1 MEATDRDNEL
11 DVIQSIAV
19 ILRVP
24 QVFRRYVR
32 FLWFEFLQRWAW
44 NDAAKKKHQV
54 YLMARVG
61 WMDKH
66 RVGAR
71 VCDPRRMSRNKSRW
85 TALRWSW
92 YLYLTYWRTSMFKLK
107 KENGTWYLHRL
118 FFWFRRSGT
127 QDVHFTGEFDPEGLN
142 MFSEQ
147 PQRPAMRRKS
157 SAQNFLSSFKST
169 SSSGS
174 ITPQS
179 LNHPTASLSNSTN
192 SPFSTTSPTVTTP
205 QAREWDAQ
213 SLHSDTVGSSM
224 AGAQSPLLTPGT
236 SVEYL
241 RDLVQKRIITLT
253 YIRQIHEGW
262 VPHDSS
268 AHPNCLC

>member
-1 MEATDRDNEL
+1 
-11 DVIQSIAV
+11 
-19 ILRVP
+19 
-24 QVFRRYVR
+24 
-32 FLWFEFLQRWAW
+32 
-44 NDAAKKKHQV
+44 
-54 YLMARVG
+54 
-61 WMDKH
+61 
-66 RVGAR
+66 
-71 VCDPRRMSRNKSRW
+71 
-85 TALRWSW
+85 
-92 YLYLTYWRTSMFKLK
+92 
-107 KENGTWYLHRL
+107 
-118 FFWFRRSGT
+118 
-127 QDVHFTGEFDPEGLN
+127 

-179 LNHPTASLSNSTN
+179 LNPTASNVTN
-192 SPFSTTSPTVTTP
+192 LPFSTASPTVTP

-224 AGAQSPLLTPGT
+224 AGAQSPSLTPGP

-253 YIRQIHEGW
+253 YIRQIHEG
-262 VPHDSS
+262 
-268 AHPNCLC
+268 

>member
-1 MEATDRDNEL
+1 M
-11 DVIQSIAV
+11 VSISD
-19 ILRVP
+19 ILEWM
-24 QVFRRYVR
+24 FR
-32 FLWFEFLQRWAW
+32 
-44 NDAAKKKHQV
+44 
-54 YLMARVG
+54 
-61 WMDKH
+61 
-66 RVGAR
+66 
-71 VCDPRRMSRNKSRW
+71 
-85 TALRWSW
+85 
-92 YLYLTYWRTSMFKLK
+92 LK
-107 KENGTWYLHRL
+107 KINSTWHSHRL
-118 FFWFRRSGT
+118 FFWFRLSGT
-127 QDVHFTGEFDPEGLN
+127 QDVQFTGQSDLEQLN

-179 LNHPTASLSNSTN
+179 LNTTASLVSSATN
-192 SPFSTTSPTVTTP
+192 LPFSTTPPVTSP

-213 SLHSDTVGSSM
+213 SLHSDTVGSNM
-224 AGAQSPLLTPGT
+224 AGAQSPSLTPGT

-262 VPHDSS
+262 VTHDSS
-268 AHPNCLC
+268 AHPNCLCQT